1 MTLWYYHHI
10 YSSLNDFA
18 VYEFVCDP
26 LAKKKS
32 NHKKT
37 HVFSKAVYLCIDKGW
52 LRKHATKFVVH
63 SNEVRPLGTL
73 QVYKQP

>member
-1 MTLWYYHHI
+1 MNL
-10 YSSLNDFA
+10 
-18 VYEFVCDP
+18 FVIH
-26 LAKKKS
+26 LQKKKKS
-32 NHKKT
+32 NHKKN

>member
-1 MTLWYYHHI
+1 MALWYYHHI

-18 VYEFVCDP
+18 VYELFVIH
-26 LAKKKS
+26 LQKKS
-32 NHKKT
+32 NHKKN